1 VLVDGVA
8 DAKAAGEAP
17 AWRERTPEELARI
30 ASLVRSAVG
39 FDERRGDRVE
49 VVSMRFV
56 EEPAAA
62 TAAEAPG
69 PFGLPPL
76 PPALLA
82 RLAESGLLALV
93 ALVGILAIG
102 RPVVGRLSAALVP
115 FEVGPAAVAAP
126 PGSALPAGPDAAA
139 LAGSAAGATAVP
151 GTSAAAAALAAPG
164 EEEAQPLP
172 APETFVSLS
181 HVQGQMRQS
190 SLTMVTKLVEKHPEE
205 ALAVLRRWLGPQGEA
220 GRA

>member
-1 VLVDGVA
+1 MVRRLSVAVLVDGVA

-30 ASLVRSAVG
+30 AALVRSAVG

-62 TAAEAPG
+62 AEASG

-93 ALVGILAIG
+93 ALVGILAVG
-102 RPVVGRLSAALVP
+102 RPVVGKL
-115 FEVGPAAVAAP
+115 
-126 PGSALPAGPDAAA
+126 
-139 LAGSAAGATAVP
+139 
-151 GTSAAAAALAAPG
+151 SAAAAAG
-164 EEEAQPLP
+164 EGPPQSPP
-172 APETFVSLS
+172 APEALVSLS
-181 HVQGQMRQS
+181 HVQGQMRAS
-190 SLTMVTKLVEKHPEE
+190 SLTAVAALVDRHPDE
-205 ALAVLRRWLGPQGEA
+205 ALAVLRRWLAPREA
-220 GRA
+220 GGQA